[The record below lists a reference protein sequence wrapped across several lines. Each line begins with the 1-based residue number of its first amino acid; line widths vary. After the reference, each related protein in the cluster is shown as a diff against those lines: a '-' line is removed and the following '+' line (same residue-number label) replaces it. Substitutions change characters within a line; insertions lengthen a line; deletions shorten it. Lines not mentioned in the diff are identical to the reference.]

1 MKHEIEIMDPPK
13 KRPKFPPKPDKKLQN
28 VITTYSSSCRNQKSG
43 FTELVLFEDSKIRAK
58 WVFVSD

>member
-43 FTELVLFEDSKIRAK
+43 LQMYKIK
-58 WVFVSD
+58 GKKS